1 MKTHVCLALFLF
13 LAFQTGAQEETPKKP
28 IAANVAPPAAAGID
42 PRGMTILARFSAP
55 AGYARKE
62 APAGTFAAY
71 LQCLP
76 LKPHGAVV
84 KLFDGRVKP
93 NSGIYVAVID
103 LPIGPVEAGRYGR
116 RDLHQCADAV
126 IRLRAEYLFA
136 QGRYDEIRFRFTSGF
151 LAEYSRWRRG
161 ERVTVSGNNA
171 RWEQSAP
178 SSNSFQNFWRYL
190 ETVFAYAGT
199 ASLARELKT
208 VSREDLDIGDVFI
221 QPGHPGHAVIVVDAA
236 VSKQSGRKVFLLAQ
250 SYMPAQEIQVLA
262 NPNDARLS
270 PWYASDFGAM
280 LRTPE
285 WTFSAGDLER
295 FREE

>member
-1 MKTHVCLALFLF
+1 LVAILSMLLLAL
-13 LAFQTGAQEETPKKP
+13 AIHAQET
-28 IAANVAPPAAAGID
+28 D
-42 PRGMTILARFSAP
+42 PRFDPLGMTLENRIRPP
-55 AGYARKE
+55 AGYARDTV
-62 APAGTFAAY
+62 AIDSFAAY
-71 LQCLP
+71 LRRLP

-93 NSGIYVAVID
+93 NPGVYVAVVD
-103 LPIGPVEAGRYGR
+103 LPIGR

-136 QGRYDEIRFRFTSGF
+136 RGRYNDIHFRFTSGF
-151 LAEYSRWRRG
+151 LAEYGRWRSG
-161 ERVTVSGNNA
+161 ERITVSGNDA
-171 RWEQSAP
+171 RWEQAARPGDSY
-178 SSNSFQNFWRYL
+178 QNFWRYL
-190 ETVFAYAGT
+190 ETVFAFAGT
-199 ASLARELKT
+199 ASLARELNI

-236 VSKQSGRKVFLLAQ
+236 VSRQSGRNVFLLAQ

-262 NPNDARLS
+262 NPNDVKLS
-270 PWYASDFGAM
+270 PWYAADFGAM

-285 WTFSAGDLER
+285 WTFKAGDLKR

>member
-1 MKTHVCLALFLF
+1 
-13 LAFQTGAQEETPKKP
+13 
-28 IAANVAPPAAAGID
+28 
-42 PRGMTILARFSAP
+42 
-55 AGYARKE
+55 
-62 APAGTFAAY
+62 
-71 LQCLP
+71 LP

-93 NSGIYVAVID
+93 NSGVYVAVID

-136 QGRYDEIRFRFTSGF
+136 QGRYDDIRFRFTSGF
-151 LAEYSRWRRG
+151 LAEYGRWRRG
-161 ERVTVSGNNA
+161 ERITVSDNNA
-171 RWEQSAP
+171 RWEQTGP
-178 SSNSFQNFWRYL
+178 SSDSFQNFWRYL

-199 ASLARELKT
+199 ASLARELKI

-236 VSKQSGRKVFLLAQ
+236 VNRESGRNVFLLAQ

-270 PWYASDFGAM
+270 PWYAADFGAT

-285 WTFSAGDLER
+285 WTFAAGDLKR